1 MNKKSIALLAMS
13 VLVSSALYAQTVLKG
28 KVVDQDGKPIPGVSI
43 SLKDGT
49 GTQTGPD
56 GEFTISYKQAGAL
69 SISAIGY
76 GRKEVNLSRQTSLE
90 VVLSSDDRIMDEV
103 IVTAMGITRE
113 KKIFRLCRA
122 RGKVKRI
129 DRCGAT

>member
-113 KKIFRLCRA
+113 KIFRLCRA